1 MDMRELREK
10 AELSTV
16 EVAFKLKVAES
27 TVRNWDS
34 GRTLPT
40 FAINQVPEVLKL
52 YNCTL
57 EEIATAANESRSKFN
72 KKQTANAE

>member
-40 FAINQVPEVLKL
+40 FSICQVPEVLKL
-52 YNCTL
+52 YKCTL
-57 EEIATAANESRSKFN
+57 EEMATAADESRSKFN
-72 KKQTANAE
+72 EKQKLC